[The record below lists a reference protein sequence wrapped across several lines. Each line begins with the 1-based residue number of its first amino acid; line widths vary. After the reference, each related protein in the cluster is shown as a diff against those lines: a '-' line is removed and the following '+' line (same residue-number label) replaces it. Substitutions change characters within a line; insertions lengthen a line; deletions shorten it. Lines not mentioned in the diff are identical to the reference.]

1 MNTKDIEYYVQIV
14 KQKNF
19 TKVANYF
26 RVSQPTITYALQR
39 LEKEFDAILIT
50 RDRSHHELIV
60 TPSGKQLFLH
70 AQTILQEIST
80 ARAEITQLQKKKLR
94 FGMPPIIGNHRWRL
108 SGLIWNDPSR
118 EDRFSRIRLNTAN
131 RRSIFRNR
139 ITFG

>member
-39 LEKEFDAILIT
+39 LEKEFDATLIT

-70 AQTILQEIST
+70 AQAILQEIS
-80 ARAEITQLQKKKLR
+80 LQGLKSLSYKRKASVLAC
-94 FGMPPIIGNHRWRL
+94 RL
-108 SGLIWNDPSR
+108 LSAMS
-118 EDRFSRIRLNTAN
+118 
-131 RRSIFRNR
+131 
-139 ITFG
+139 TFQNCQVTLLSMS

>member
-50 RDRSHHELIV
+50 RDRSHHE
-60 TPSGKQLFLH
+60 
-70 AQTILQEIST
+70 
-80 ARAEITQLQKKKLR
+80 
-94 FGMPPIIGNHRWRL
+94 
-108 SGLIWNDPSR
+108 
-118 EDRFSRIRLNTAN
+118 
-131 RRSIFRNR
+131 
-139 ITFG
+139 

>member
-39 LEKEFDAILIT
+39 LEKEFDTVLIT

-60 TPSGKQLFLH
+60 TPSESSCFSMHKPFSKRFL
-70 AQTILQEIST
+70 LQELKS
-80 ARAEITQLQKKKLR
+80 
-94 FGMPPIIGNHRWRL
+94 L
-108 SGLIWNDPSR
+108 SCKRKSFVLACLLLSAMNT
-118 EDRFSRIRLNTAN
+118 FLNCQVTLSSMN
-131 RRSIFRNR
+131 
-139 ITFG
+139 

>member
-39 LEKEFDAILIT
+39 LEKEFDTVLIT

-70 AQTILQEIST
+70 AQTILQEIKS
-80 ARAEITQLQKKKLR
+80 
-94 FGMPPIIGNHRWRL
+94 L
-108 SGLIWNDPSR
+108 SCKRKSFVLACLLLSAMNT
-118 EDRFSRIRLNTAN
+118 FLNCQVTLSSMN
-131 RRSIFRNR
+131 
-139 ITFG
+139 

>member
-39 LEKEFDAILIT
+39 LEKEFDTVLIT

-80 ARAEITQLQKKKLR
+80 ARAEITQLQKKKFVLACLL
-94 FGMPPIIGNHRWRL
+94 L
-108 SGLIWNDPSR
+108 SAMNT
-118 EDRFSRIRLNTAN
+118 FLNCQVTLSSMN
-131 RRSIFRNR
+131 
-139 ITFG
+139 